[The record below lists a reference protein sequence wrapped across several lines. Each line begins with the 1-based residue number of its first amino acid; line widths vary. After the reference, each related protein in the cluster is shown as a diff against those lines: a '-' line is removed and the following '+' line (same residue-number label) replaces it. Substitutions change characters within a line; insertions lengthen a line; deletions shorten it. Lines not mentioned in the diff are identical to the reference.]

1 MAHFKKPS
9 VKSIYDAPNDLKY
22 GRKGSATKSI
32 SKKSPL
38 KTGIEKWLGTESGYD
53 NEISSDFDIINAG
66 QKGITKGA
74 IDNLAAH
81 LGVNRKS
88 MAEDILSLSVKTLER
103 KDKNTLLD
111 KRTSS
116 HALEIAKVMQHS
128 YAVFED
134 EEKVKFWINDPNKA
148 LEGKKPVDLFDTLT
162 GLSMVNDILI
172 RIEEGVYS

>member
-1 MAHFKKPS
+1 MANLKKPS
-9 VKSIYDAPNDLKY
+9 VKSIYNAAKDSKF
-22 GRKGSATKSI
+22 GRKGLATKSI
-32 SKKSPL
+32 SKKSAL
-38 KTGIEKWLGTESGYD
+38 KTGIEKWFGTESGYD
-53 NEISSDFDIINAG
+53 NEIVSDFDIINAG
-66 QKGITKGA
+66 QNGITKGA
-74 IDNLAAH
+74 IDNLATH

-116 HALEIAKVMQHS
+116 HALEIAKVMQHG

-134 EEKVKFWINDPNKA
+134 EEKVRFWVNDPNKA
-148 LEGKKPVDLFDTLT
+148 LEGKKPVELFDTLT
-162 GLSMVNDILI
+162 GLSMVNDILT